1 MMDKHS
7 LYIIDDDSAVRDA
20 LSMVFRQEGYG
31 VKAFESG
38 DAFLEALSRLAPA
51 CILLDIRMPGRSGL
65 DVLQDLSRISY
76 SAPIFMISGHGDIPM
91 AVRAMKN
98 GAVDFIEKPFDADT
112 VVRRVGEAVRAHKPA
127 ASGFAAIEKLTR
139 REKQILERIATG
151 ASSREIGADLGVSP
165 RTVETH
171 RARIKDKLG
180 ARNAADLVRI
190 ALDGSRG

>member
-1 MMDKHS
+1 MDKHR

-20 LSMVFRQEGYG
+20 LAMVFRQEGYE
-31 VKAFESG
+31 VTAFENG
-38 DAFLEALSRLAPA
+38 EAFLDAFSQLSPA

-65 DVLQDLSRISY
+65 DILQELFEAGYD
-76 SAPIFMISGHGDIPM
+76 APVFMISGHGDIPM

-112 VVRRVGEAVRAHKPA
+112 VVRRVHEAVHAHEPVKSASPA
-127 ASGFAAIEKLTR
+127 VEKLTR
-139 REKQILERIATG
+139 REKQILELIATG

-190 ALDGSRG
+190 ALAGSKG